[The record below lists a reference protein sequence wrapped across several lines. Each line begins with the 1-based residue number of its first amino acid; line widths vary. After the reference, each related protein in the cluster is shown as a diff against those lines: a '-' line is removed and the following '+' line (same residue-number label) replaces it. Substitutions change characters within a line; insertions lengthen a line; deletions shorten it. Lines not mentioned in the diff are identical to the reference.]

1 MAFVHLDEFP
11 VMFDAA
17 VTKAASRTVS
27 PGFYRRV
34 ISPPNKPREKF
45 PKTTKK
51 CRWNDC
57 RLRVFKSMGSSVG
70 LPITSIRRDA

>member
-1 MAFVHLDEFP
+1 MAFVHLNEFL
-11 VMFDAA
+11 VMFSAG
-17 VTKAASRTVS
+17 VTKTALRNDLT
-27 PGFYRRV
+27 GIYRRA

-70 LPITSIRRDA
+70 LPMTSIRRDA